1 MALYVATCA
10 GVLVEVPD
18 PADAIRCLQHHNR
31 LALTA
36 KGVERAESGE
46 ASTDHDRVYIHVLTF
61 PRIQFDLALAQRS
74 VIVNGIVEN
83 QPCGPCLS
91 GNSGWHGTD
100 LLGARSPVTMGSEAG
115 IGEVTECEQVR
126 ETIKC

>member
-18 PADAIRCLQHHNR
+18 AANAIRCLQHHNR

-46 ASTDHDRVYIHVLTF
+46 ASTDYDRVYIHVLTF
-61 PRIQFDLALAQRS
+61 PCIQFDLALAQRS

-83 QPCGPCLS
+83 QLCGLCLS
-91 GNSGWHGTD
+91 GNLGRHGTD
-100 LLGARSPVTMGSEAG
+100 LLGALPSHDGV
-115 IGEVTECEQVR
+115 
-126 ETIKC
+126 